1 MVVLLC
7 PSICPSVYPSI
18 RPYIDPSLSLLLS
31 PSMSFSIC
39 SSICP
44 SICPSV
50 CPLFVLLLILLLVLL
65 PALCLVIYLSI
76 RMSNHPSVF
85 EWSCFKFS
93 NLPKFF
99 LRPVLPSEHQS
110 GAASLSHHHQIDM
123 PPGEIVPFP
132 VFYRKMTSSKGQMSR
147 REALLLA
154 PIHSDQNHSEVRK
167 DS

>member
-18 RPYIDPSLSLLLS
+18 RPYIDPSLSPSLS
-31 PSMSFSIC
+31 FYVFFYVFVYLPFYLSFSL
-39 SSICP
+39 SSIRPSAYLVACP
-44 SICPSV
+44 SS
-50 CPLFVLLLILLLVLL
+50 CPLFGYM
-65 PALCLVIYLSI
+65 YLSI